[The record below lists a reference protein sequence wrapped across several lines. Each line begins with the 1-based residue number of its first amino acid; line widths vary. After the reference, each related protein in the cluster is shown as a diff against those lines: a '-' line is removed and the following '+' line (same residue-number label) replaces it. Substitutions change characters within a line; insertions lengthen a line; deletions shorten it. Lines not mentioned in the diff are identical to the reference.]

1 MECMMELLQRV
12 RKTDLARN
20 TRKIIRDVL
29 RGKTAIV
36 ESHGL
41 PEVAIVDVID
51 YYLKS
56 AALHYFTQSPEVN
69 TEEGLPDETIAK
81 VDKEQERYNLVLT
94 HYLGESISLGRAA
107 ELLNLPWLDLRM
119 RLARLD
125 IPLHLGPRDVEELR
139 AEIKAIEEWEIQ

>member
-1 MECMMELLQRV
+1 MELMQHV

-41 PEVAIVDVID
+41 AEVAIVDVVD
-51 YYLKS
+51 YYLQS
-56 AALHYFTQSPEVN
+56 AALHYFTQSRKVDAK
-69 TEEGLPDETIAK
+69 EGLHEETLAK
-81 VDKEQERYNLVLT
+81 VETEQERYELVLA

-125 IPLHLGPRDVEELR
+125 IPLYLGPKDIDELK
-139 AEIKAIEEWEIQ
+139 AEIKAIEQWESQ

>member
-1 MECMMELLQRV
+1 MMELLQRV

-20 TRKIIRDVL
+20 TRKVIRDVL

-41 PEVAIVDVID
+41 PEVAIVDIVD
-51 YYLKS
+51 YYLQS
-56 AALHYFTQSPEVN
+56 AALHYFTQSPKVN
-69 TEEGLPDETIAK
+69 TDEGLSYETL
-81 VDKEQERYNLVLT
+81 DKLDNEQERYNLVLT
-94 HYLGESISLGRAA
+94 HYLGEDISLGRAA
-107 ELLNLPWLDLRM
+107 ELLNLPWVDLRM

-139 AEIKAIEEWEIQ
+139 AEIKAIEEWENQ

>member
-1 MECMMELLQRV
+1 MELLQRV

-20 TRKIIRDVL
+20 TRKVIRDVL

-41 PEVAIVDVID
+41 PEVAIVDIID
-51 YYLKS
+51 YYLQS
-56 AALHYFTQSPEVN
+56 AALHYFTQSRKVN
-69 TEEGLPDETIAK
+69 KDDGLPDETLAR
-81 VDKEQERYNLVLT
+81 VENEQERFNLVLT

-139 AEIKAIEEWEIQ
+139 AEINAIEEWENQ

>member
-1 MECMMELLQRV
+1 MMELLQRV

-20 TRKIIRDVL
+20 TRKVIRDVL

-41 PEVAIVDVID
+41 PEVAIVDIVD
-51 YYLKS
+51 YYLQS
-56 AALHYFTQSPEVN
+56 AALHYFTQSPKAN
-69 TEEGLPDETIAK
+69 TDEGLSYEAL
-81 VDKEQERYNLVLT
+81 DKLDNEQERYNLVLT
-94 HYLGESISLGRAA
+94 HYLGEDISLGRAA
-107 ELLNLPWLDLRM
+107 ELLNLPWVDLRM

-139 AEIKAIEEWEIQ
+139 AEIKAIEEWENQ